1 MQGKPKVTNY
11 IYQEHVNIEDLKLEK
26 REILQR
32 AIDNNVSLTK
42 QENRRLQEI
51 DKILNSEKMEDKK
64 MVENRDLKNA
74 KNGEDLSQLEIR
86 EHHMGYN
93 PASNGANYNE
103 AKIVTIQQKVYDL
116 LHKNAVVLNHVQ
128 MQQVQGERKLP
139 IAVNNNEKCAIVLEN
154 EAFSEKDYGVRF
166 KSMECQKLG
175 QMSVVSA
182 EAMVDSEVSVAH
194 LIADQTAKDYARKL
208 EELLLVGNAEN
219 KAEGVLVAEGANV
232 VEVAG
237 VNYEA
242 LVDAF
247 YSLPKHARSK
257 AVYVTDNA
265 GLKAL
270 RKMKDANQ
278 RPLLQ
283 NGMDSIGQRGQDLLF
298 NCPVVEVEATA
309 MPEGVAGAFVDFD
322 DAVFAGMSRQFSMVR
337 DDSMRRNYDQICFVS
352 SLRFGC
358 VVVDPKCIAI
368 IKQQ

>member
-1 MQGKPKVTNY
+1 MKVQVKNY
-11 IYQEHVNIEDLKLEK
+11 VYEPNIEDLKMEK

-139 IAVNNNEKCAIVLEN
+139 IAVNNNEKCAICLEN
-154 EAFSEKDYGVRF
+154 EAFTEKDYGVRF

-219 KAEGVLVAEGANV
+219 KAEGVLVCADANV
-232 VEVAG
+232 VECAG
-237 VNYEA
+237 VDYNT

-247 YSLPKHARSK
+247 YSLPKFARSK
-257 AVYVTDNA
+257 AVYMTDNA
-265 GLKAL
+265 GVKAL

-337 DDSMRRNYDQICFVS
+337 DDSMRRNYDQVCFVS

-358 VVVDPKCIAI
+358 VVVDPKCIAV